1 MKIIID
7 TAVMT
12 EKQAISK
19 IEEAYYDGICKS
31 FCEKKVTVRLS
42 EYEKGY
48 YDALGKPYPTTKTET
63 YCMGTKEQ
71 DRCDCNGDRKKC
83 THYPQNRK

>member
-1 MKIIID
+1 M
-7 TAVMT
+7 
-12 EKQAISK
+12 
-19 IEEAYYDGICKS
+19 
-31 FCEKKVTVRLS
+31 TVRLS

-83 THYPQNRK
+83 THYPENRK